1 MRILICGDVVGSSGR
16 KVVAE
21 HVPRLRRDLDLDFVI
36 VNGENAAHGFGIT
49 APICAELYAAGADV
63 ITTGN
68 HVWDQREIAHH
79 IDGDPRLLRPL
90 NYSDGTQSRATDNP
104 PLPGRAVPPGGGRTT
119 ESPRAYH
126 NMAPLPAYHN
136 MAPLPGR
143 GAGVI
148 AARDGRQVLVIHP
161 MGRLY
166 MEPLDNPFTA
176 VEAALANHRLG
187 ASVAAI
193 VVDIHAEATSEKM
206 AMGVFLDGRVSAV
219 VGSHT
224 HVPTADARILPGGTA
239 YLTDLGMCG
248 DYDSVIGMEK
258 GLATERFVR
267 KVVGG
272 RLEPA
277 EGPGALSGVY
287 LETDDATGL
296 ARLIE
301 PVRIGPGLAEAIP
314 NRGR

>member
-16 KVVAE
+16 KAVAE

-49 APICAELYAAGADV
+49 GPLCAELYAAGADV

-68 HVWDQREIAHH
+68 HVWDQREIAAY
-79 IDGDPRLLRPL
+79 IENDPRLLRPL
-90 NYSDGTQSRATDNP
+90 NYASGA
-104 PLPGRAVPPGGGRTT
+104 
-119 ESPRAYH
+119 
-126 NMAPLPAYHN
+126 
-136 MAPLPGR
+136 PGR
-143 GAGVI
+143 GSGVF
-148 AARDGRQVLVIHP
+148 AARDGRQVMVIHP

-166 MEPLDNPFTA
+166 MEPLDNPFAA
-176 VEAALANHRLG
+176 VEAVLANHRLA

-224 HVPTADARILPGGTA
+224 HVPTADARVLPGGTA

-287 LETDDATGL
+287 VETDDTTGL
-296 ARLIE
+296 AVRIE
-301 PVRIGPGLAEAIP
+301 PVRIGPGLAPAMPE
-314 NRGR
+314 RER

>member
-16 KVVAE
+16 KAVAE

-49 APICAELYAAGADV
+49 GPLCAELYAAGADV

-68 HVWDQREIAHH
+68 HVWDQREIANY
-79 IDGDPRLLRPL
+79 IENDPRLLRPL
-90 NYSDGTQSRATDNP
+90 NYSSGT
-104 PLPGRAVPPGGGRTT
+104 PGRAG
-119 ESPRAYH
+119 ESPRAL
-126 NMAPLPAYHN
+126 NV
-136 MAPLPGR
+136 APLPGR
-143 GAGVI
+143 GAGVFP
-148 AARDGRQVLVIHP
+148 ARDGRQVMVIHP

-166 MEPLDNPFTA
+166 MEPLDNPFAA
-176 VEAALANHRLG
+176 VETALANHRLG

-193 VVDIHAEATSEKM
+193 VVDMHAEATSEKM

-267 KVVGG
+267 KVIGG

-277 EGPGALSGVY
+277 EGPGTLSGLY

-296 ARLIE
+296 ARRVDALDLHRLGHVDV
-301 PVRIGPGLAEAIP
+301 PDPRV
-314 NRGR
+314 

>member
-16 KVVAE
+16 KAVAE
-21 HVPRLRRDLDLDFVI
+21 HVPRLRRDLDLDFVV

-49 APICAELYAAGADV
+49 GPLCAELYAAGADV

-68 HVWDQREIAHH
+68 HVWDQREIAAY
-79 IDGDPRLLRPL
+79 IENDPCLLRPL
-90 NYSDGTQSRATDNP
+90 NYAAGA
-104 PLPGRAVPPGGGRTT
+104 
-119 ESPRAYH
+119 
-126 NMAPLPAYHN
+126 
-136 MAPLPGR
+136 PGR
-143 GAGVI
+143 GSGVF
-148 AARDGRQVLVIHP
+148 AARDGRQVMVIHP

-166 MEPLDNPFTA
+166 MEPLDNPFAA
-176 VEAALANHRLG
+176 VEAVLANHRLA
-187 ASVAAI
+187 ASVSAI

-224 HVPTADARILPGGTA
+224 HVPTADARVLPGGTA

-287 LETDDATGL
+287 VETDDTTGL
-296 ARLIE
+296 AVRIE
-301 PVRIGPGLAEAIP
+301 PVRIGPGLAPAMPE
-314 NRGR
+314 RER

>member
-16 KVVAE
+16 KAVAE
-21 HVPRLRRDLDLDFVI
+21 HLPRLRRELDLDFVV

-49 APICAELYAAGADV
+49 GPLCAELYAAGADV
-63 ITTGN
+63 VTTGN
-68 HVWDQREIAHH
+68 HVWDQREIAGY
-79 IDGDPRLLRPL
+79 IETDPRLLRPL
-90 NYSDGTQSRATDNP
+90 NYSAGT
-104 PLPGRAVPPGGGRTT
+104 
-119 ESPRAYH
+119 
-126 NMAPLPAYHN
+126 
-136 MAPLPGR
+136 PGR
-143 GAGVI
+143 GAGI
-148 AARDGRQVLVIHP
+148 FPARDGRQVLVAHP

-166 MEPLDNPFTA
+166 MEPLDNPFAA

-239 YLTDLGMCG
+239 FITDLGMCG

-258 GLATERFVR
+258 TAATERFVR
-267 KVVGG
+267 KVIGP

-277 EGPGALSGVY
+277 NGPGALAGLYV
-287 LETDDATGL
+287 ETDDTTGL
-296 ARLIE
+296 ARRAE
-301 PVRIGPGLAEAIP
+301 PVRIGPGLPPVMPAP
-314 NRGR
+314 

>member
-16 KVVAE
+16 KAVAE

-49 APICAELYAAGADV
+49 GPLCAELYAAGADV

-68 HVWDQREIAHH
+68 HVWDQREIVNY
-79 IDGDPRLLRPL
+79 IEGDARLLRPL
-90 NYSDGTQSRATDNP
+90 NYPQGT
-104 PLPGRAVPPGGGRTT
+104 
-119 ESPRAYH
+119 
-126 NMAPLPAYHN
+126 
-136 MAPLPGR
+136 PGR
-143 GAGVI
+143 GSGI
-148 AARDGRQVLVIHP
+148 FPARDGRQVMVAHP
-161 MGRLY
+161 MGRLF
-166 MEPLDNPFTA
+166 MEPLDNPFAA
-176 VEAALANHRLG
+176 VEMALANHRLG

-193 VVDIHAEATSEKM
+193 VVDVHAEATSEKM

-239 YLTDLGMCG
+239 YITDLGMCG

-267 KVVGG
+267 KVIGG

-277 EGPGALSGVY
+277 EGPGTLAGLYV
-287 LETDDATGL
+287 ETDDATGL
-296 ARLIE
+296 SVRVE
-301 PVRIGPGLAEAIP
+301 PVRIGPGLAPAMPEKA
-314 NRGR
+314 RER